1 MSVRDTI
8 YGLLDAAMADGVNV
22 YRTPAE
28 QVKGPAVIVGT
39 MGWTPDRMTSL
50 ARLEWTVTIPILT
63 PISKTAYSIPD
74 LEDLSLEVAQAL
86 LAENIRVVGFETD
99 GTVTDGGVDYLG
111 GTLEAI
117 YKENT

>member
-8 YGLLDAAMADGVNV
+8 FGLLGAAMADGVNV
-22 YRTPAE
+22 YRTPSE
-28 QVKGPAVIVGT
+28 QIKGPAVVVGT

-50 ARLEWTVTIPILT
+50 SRLEWTVTIPILT

-86 LAENIRVVGFETD
+86 LAENIRVAGFTTD
-99 GTVTDGGVDYLG
+99 GTVTEGGVDYLG
-111 GTLEAI
+111 GTVEAI